1 MKCLMCCDTDP
12 MGRSESIPSFDDGD
26 DDDDDDDLMLYHIIS
41 YHVSSFG
48 LESAD
53 DKQRGGR

>member
-1 MKCLMCCDTDP
+1 